1 MSAKKATDISKYS
14 YCFYNS
20 CFSAHYGPTTA
31 SSPANSNAST
41 ASTSIRFKT
50 SRTNRDRLPNCCTKA
65 ASKNASAAAATAK
78 AKKTAQA
85 VKNSKSSATRKIR
98 TRVQFYRPKTLKL
111 DRKPKYE
118 RKVIKT
124 QKKLDCYDII
134 KRPVTTESAMKM
146 VETLNTIV
154 FFVNE
159 KANKT
164 QIKYAI
170 NKLYDVK
177 VSHVN
182 TVNTFGRGKKAF
194 VKLSPDVEAVDVA
207 SRIGI
212 I

>member
-1 MSAKKATDISKYS
+1 MSAKKGNTKS
-14 YCFYNS
+14 
-20 CFSAHYGPTTA
+20 
-31 SSPANSNAST
+31 
-41 ASTSIRFKT
+41 STSA
-50 SRTNRDRLPNCCTKA
+50 S
-65 ASKNASAAAATAK
+65 ASKAN

-85 VKNSKSSATRKIR
+85 VKNSKRSSTTKIR

-111 DRKPKYE
+111 HRNPKYE
-118 RKVIKT
+118 RKSIKT
-124 QKKLDCYDII
+124 QRNLDCYDII
-134 KRPVTTESAMKM
+134 KKPITTESAMKM

-154 FFVNE
+154 FSVNE

-170 NKLYDVK
+170 SKLYDVK
-177 VSHVN
+177 VANVN
-182 TVNTFGRGKKAF
+182 TVNTFGDGKKAF